1 MKITIKIN
9 NEEVKINSRSVALTK
24 NDKDRTLIKVLS
36 LSDPSIYDRFVRCMF
51 DDSMIDVEIYEGDNR
66 TFNNKELLYSCDARV
81 IGVSE
86 ETGRYTELTMMV
98 MSKKRRVL
106 NG

>member
-9 NEEVKINSRSVALTK
+9 NKEVKINSKSVTLTK
-24 NDKDRTLIKVLS
+24 NDYDRTLIKVLS
-36 LSDPSIYDRFVRCMF
+36 VSNPSTYDKFVRCMS
-51 DDSMIDVEIYEGDNR
+51 DDSMVDVEVYEGDDR

-86 ETGRYTELTMMV
+86 ETGRYTEVTMMV
-98 MSKKRRVL
+98 INKNRRIL